1 MKTEKGVAIVAY
13 KEKRGKKR
21 FLVLQRTKNW
31 EGWELPKGHLEQDDY
46 TETVRLEL
54 EEEAGISEGDIQDL
68 EELDSVLEWSYQ
80 DEEQGEEIKREYKG
94 FLVKISGDAIVDTRQ
109 NPHDEHENGFF
120 MKKEDVESLLTY
132 ENQKEL
138 LQDALTKLKAE
149 G

>member
-46 TETVRLEL
+46 TKTVKQEL
-54 EEEAGISEGDIQDL
+54 QEEAGIPEEEIDNL
-68 EELDSVLEWSYQ
+68 EQLDTVLEWSYE

-94 FLVKISGDAIVDTRQ
+94 FLVKISEDTIVDTTQ
-109 NPHDEHENGFF
+109 NPHDEHANGFF
-120 MKKEDVESLLTY
+120 MKEGDVESLLTY
-132 ENQKEL
+132 DNQKEL
-138 LQDALTKLKAE
+138 LLEALTQVE
-149 G
+149 N

>member
-1 MKTEKGVAIVAY
+1 MKTEKGVALVGY

-31 EGWELPKGHLEQDDY
+31 EGWELPKGHLEDEDY
-46 TETVRLEL
+46 TKTVKQEL
-54 EEEAGISEGDIQDL
+54 REEGGIPEEEIEDIKDL
-68 EELDSVLEWSYQ
+68 DADLEWSYE
-80 DEEQGEEIKREYKG
+80 DEEEVEEIKREYRG
-94 FLVKISGDAIVDTRQ
+94 FIVKISDDAIVDTTQ

-132 ENQKEL
+132 DNQKEL
-138 LQDALTKLKAE
+138 LQEAVTRLKSQ

>member
-13 KEKRGKKR
+13 KVKRGKKR

-46 TETVRLEL
+46 KHTAKQEL
-54 EEEAGISEGDIQDL
+54 REEAGISEEKVESL
-68 EELDSVLEWSYQ
+68 EELDAVLEWSYE

-94 FLVKISGDAIVDTRQ
+94 FLVKISEDTIVDTRN
-109 NPHDEHENGFF
+109 NPHNEHANGFF
-120 MKKEDVESLLTY
+120 MKEGDVKSLLTY
-132 ENQKEL
+132 DNQKEL
-138 LQDALTKLKAE
+138 LQEALTRLKAE